1 MQSLRRYGLS
11 VFVLLLCILCLPSRA
26 ERMASAQTA
35 FWHAAVQNH
44 GLAMLLVD
52 AVSGTVIDFNDA
64 AARLFG
70 YSKEELQGMTLG
82 QLPLGEENGSQGMGE
97 RNLFTLSHRLESG
110 EVRQLEVHSYPIDS
124 QGEVLF
130 WVAADVTD
138 RQAGQDELLQTV
150 ARLRRAEAITGL
162 GSWEFYLSENR
173 VILSE
178 GAERIAG
185 LTSGVSTL
193 DDVYDITL
201 PEYRDIRDQAIRR
214 AVETGQ
220 GYDIEIKIQR
230 PSDGA
235 VLDLH
240 SIGEY
245 NPATDSIFGTMLDI
259 TERKQAELALRA
271 AQRRH
276 TYSLTAFLGLQ
287 LIVIAGLAINI
298 RQRKRAQQLVEQNL
312 KRNESLVKIL
322 EYQAE
327 SIQELLDYALRES
340 MSVTGSEIGCIYL
353 YSEERG
359 ELTLNTWYHEL
370 MDECQVGDRQ
380 TVSSLEDTD
389 IWGEA
394 VRQRRPIIR
403 NHFTPPHALKKGFP
417 EHHAAIKKF
426 MTLPIYDQDNIVAV
440 IGLANKKTDYDEMD
454 LWQVTVLMNSVWST
468 VERKRNEIS
477 LKTEKERLK
486 TTLLSVGDG
495 VIATDAHGRV
505 ELMNGVAQELTGWSQ
520 EDACGRS
527 FAEVFT
533 LVHESTRRPVEDPVE
548 KVLRVG
554 QTVAINDDAILV
566 SRHGVERQIADSAA
580 PIRDENGSIIGV
592 IVVFRDVSEERA
604 HIREIEFLSY
614 HDQLTGLHNRRFLE
628 QKIQEIDTEL
638 NLPISIIM
646 ADLDGLKMVNDTLG
660 HIFGDRLLRKA
671 ARVIQRNT
679 RACDVAARWGGDEFV
694 LVLPRTTNRDAEKVV
709 ARIDRALKGEKIGAV
724 LVSLSVGWSTKW
736 RSDQDIWDVYKKA
749 ETEMYRTKLF
759 QSRSIRGETLHA
771 LMAALFEKNQREEQ
785 HSKRV
790 SELSQHLGRALG
802 LSVREVKELGV
813 TGLFHDIGKI
823 AVDDRILDMPTP
835 ITHEEWQEIMRHP
848 EVGYRLLSAV
858 QDMAPIAD
866 YVLAHH
872 ERWDGLGYPR
882 GIKGEAI
889 PLAARII
896 AVADAYDAMTSERP
910 YRESLTKTQALQELQ
925 KNASTQFDP
934 RVVEAFLEIAYH
946 WDKEASVGD

>member
-1 MQSLRRYGLS
+1 M
-11 VFVLLLCILCLPSRA
+11 
-26 ERMASAQTA
+26 
-35 FWHAAVQNH
+35 
-44 GLAMLLVD
+44 
-52 AVSGTVIDFNDA
+52 
-64 AARLFG
+64 
-70 YSKEELQGMTLG
+70 
-82 QLPLGEENGSQGMGE
+82 
-97 RNLFTLSHRLESG
+97 
-110 EVRQLEVHSYPIDS
+110 
-124 QGEVLF
+124 
-130 WVAADVTD
+130 
-138 RQAGQDELLQTV
+138 
-150 ARLRRAEAITGL
+150 
-162 GSWEFYLSENR
+162 
-173 VILSE
+173 
-178 GAERIAG
+178 
-185 LTSGVSTL
+185 
-193 DDVYDITL
+193 
-201 PEYRDIRDQAIRR
+201 
-214 AVETGQ
+214 
-220 GYDIEIKIQR
+220 
-230 PSDGA
+230 
-235 VLDLH
+235 
-240 SIGEY
+240 
-245 NPATDSIFGTMLDI
+245 
-259 TERKQAELALRA
+259 
-271 AQRRH
+271 
-276 TYSLTAFLGLQ
+276 
-287 LIVIAGLAINI
+287 
-298 RQRKRAQQLVEQNL
+298 
-312 KRNESLVKIL
+312 
-322 EYQAE
+322 
-327 SIQELLDYALRES
+327 
-340 MSVTGSEIGCIYL
+340 
-353 YSEERG
+353 
-359 ELTLNTWYHEL
+359 
-370 MDECQVGDRQ
+370 
-380 TVSSLEDTD
+380 
-389 IWGEA
+389 
-394 VRQRRPIIR
+394 
-403 NHFTPPHALKKGFP
+403 
-417 EHHAAIKKF
+417 
-426 MTLPIYDQDNIVAV
+426 
-440 IGLANKKTDYDEMD
+440 
-454 LWQVTVLMNSVWST
+454 
-468 VERKRNEIS
+468 
-477 LKTEKERLK
+477 
-486 TTLLSVGDG
+486 
-495 VIATDAHGRV
+495 
-505 ELMNGVAQELTGWSQ
+505 
-520 EDACGRS
+520 
-527 FAEVFT
+527 
-533 LVHESTRRPVEDPVE
+533 E